1 MLDNQ
6 VDMSEE
12 HAVNL
17 AGITYIETEEVNEI
31 WM

>member
-17 AGITYIETEEVNEI
+17 AGITDVETEEGNE
-31 WM
+31 M